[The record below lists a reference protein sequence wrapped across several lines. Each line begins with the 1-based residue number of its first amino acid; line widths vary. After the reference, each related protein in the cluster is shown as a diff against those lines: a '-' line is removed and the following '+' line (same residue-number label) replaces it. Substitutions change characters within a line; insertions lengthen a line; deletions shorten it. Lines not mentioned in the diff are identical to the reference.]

1 MNIYEMVTNRIIE
14 KLERAEE
21 SGKKFHWVKPFD
33 ITTGTRFACNYET
46 QVPYTGI
53 NKLLA
58 EPDEY
63 LTFNQVKK
71 INEKSKDDFLHIR
84 KGAKGIPILYV
95 NWKEVLDEDGNIKT
109 DKDGN
114 PFKKPFFKYYSV
126 FSRQDVIN
134 KDGENLPS
142 KVPTKHYDYEGI
154 EALTKRELLRF
165 TSMINHYCANN
176 GIELQ
181 IINDGTRAYF
191 SPTDRIIRVP
201 NISNFN
207 SVYEYIST
215 VAHETIHSTMLLTNR
230 VPLNE
235 FQTRENYSREELVA
249 EIGSAML
256 VAQFQ
261 IPDDSPNK
269 DNDIAYISGW
279 RNFIKDGNTTKGVV
293 IGAAQNAQKSIDL
306 ILDTKLKLKILEEIK
321 ENPSAFEE
329 APEFMKLDIE
339 FVREATEINPLICDF
354 VADEIKAE
362 FDNNFTEN
370 VSVPAKD
377 SFYFLDD
384 ER

>member
-14 KLERAEE
+14 KLEKAEK
-21 SGKKFHWVKPFD
+21 SGEKFHWVKPFD

-114 PFKKPFFKYYSV
+114 PFKKPFFKYYTV

-279 RNFIKDGNTTKGVV
+279 RNFIKNNDTKGIV
-293 IGAAQNAQKSIDL
+293 IGVAQHSQKAINL
-306 ILDTKLKLKILEEIK
+306 IIDTKLRLKILEEAK

-329 APEFMKLDIE
+329 APEFLKLDIE
-339 FVREATEINPLICDF
+339 FVREATEINPLVCDF
-354 VADEIKAE
+354 VTDEIKAE

-370 VSVPAKD
+370 ISVSAKD